1 MTDTPTPAPSGGT
14 ESPNCQG
21 WPGREAVDGVCCT
34 CGYHGT
40 EETPCPSRS
49 DKTHC
54 VHWWE
59 GDGEV
64 TPPAS
69 APGSGEEVA
78 FVQDAD
84 CSHDRVM
91 RVTQTIVGGAM
102 AEWWQCGNCPARF
115 ELADSSRESMEDV
128 VREVLC
134 RAFED
139 GTELIPAFHEW
150 YDASQWFW
158 WGRALGAFIGT
169 EARKREQ
176 RARDEGEAKGRR
188 EAEEWGHSLARVI
201 TEIGHHTIIL
211 GTAHNGT
218 DFGHQVS
225 RIKQPV
231 DPKRWVYEPVAGTF
245 GKTPVDAAL
254 AFAALAEGG
263 GV

>member
-128 VREVLC
+128 GREVLC

-176 RARDEGEAKGRR
+176 RAR
-188 EAEEWGHSLARVI
+188 
-201 TEIGHHTIIL
+201 
-211 GTAHNGT
+211 
-218 DFGHQVS
+218 
-225 RIKQPV
+225 
-231 DPKRWVYEPVAGTF
+231 
-245 GKTPVDAAL
+245 
-254 AFAALAEGG
+254 AEGG
-263 GV
+263 GNATRTGDPRPDGSREP